1 MAEDFD
7 VLIVVAEKDFPRI
20 SNLYHRL
27 LQDIQCRKLIFVG
40 NRAVGQMA
48 KKLEHCDIDWIDED
62 SILPFHD
69 VHELMK
75 KRLAGI
81 LKGQELPR
89 GITGWYYQ
97 QFLKM
102 RYALLCEDEYYMTW
116 DGDTVP
122 CRTVHMFKGG
132 TDVPYLDLK
141 TELKQEYFDTMGRL
155 LPGLHKVIEK
165 SFISEHMLF
174 RKDIM
179 RDLISRIE
187 SNADFDGTQFWEKI
201 LYAISPEQ
209 MQEGVFSEFETYG
222 TFVALNYTMSYRLRE
237 WHSFRLGAE
246 FFDPKTISER
256 DFTWLGR
263 DFDAI
268 SFEKNQSVREDH
280 KNMFD
285 NPEYQEKLT
294 AKQMLQAIQPE
305 FNGGYVEVW
314 DD

>member
-1 MAEDFD
+1 MANDFD
-7 VLIVVAEKDFPRI
+7 VLIVVAEKDFPRV

-27 LQDIQCRKLIFVG
+27 SECVQCKKLIFVG
-40 NRAVGQMA
+40 NRAVGRMA
-48 KKLEHCDIDWIDED
+48 EQLDDSDIAWIDED
-62 SILPFHD
+62 SVLPFSE

-75 KRLAGI
+75 KRLADVLQGRD
-81 LKGQELPR
+81 LPR

-102 RYALLCEDEYYMTW
+102 QYAQMCDDAYYMTW
-116 DGDTVP
+116 DGDTIP
-122 CRTVHMFKGG
+122 CRTIHMFKEG
-132 TDVPYLDLK
+132 TEVPYLDLK
-141 TELKQEYFDTMGRL
+141 TELKSEYFDTLGKL
-155 LPGLHKVIEK
+155 LPGMHKVIEK

-179 RDLISRIE
+179 QDLIGRIE
-187 SNADFDGTQFWEKI
+187 ANADLGGETFWEKVI
-201 LYAISPEQ
+201 YAIPTEQ
-209 MQEGVFSEFETYG
+209 LQEGVFSEFETYG

-256 DFTWLGR
+256 DFAWLGR

-280 KNMFD
+280 KNLFD
-285 NPEYQEKLT
+285 NPEYQTKLT

-314 DD
+314 DS